1 MNVLG
6 LVFLFT
12 IEGRKSVNAVVLG
25 TGEYKCV
32 INLGPPV
39 TARFCIALNFCFCIN
54 WEASGVGI
62 SLRLNIECLFSYKKK
77 MTTTLNLSVLVLA
90 TMVAVLAGMVGYMYW
105 QQNKVIQA
113 VSQLSG
119 FVASQFIKQPD
130 LEVEEESE
138 EDDDRESVEETATAK
153 EEVESSPK
161 EDKPT
166 EIVTDIDD
174 LQGKTAVQLKELL
187 SKKGIPYG
195 KRDSKSVLLQL
206 LKASS

>member
-1 MNVLG
+1 
-6 LVFLFT
+6 
-12 IEGRKSVNAVVLG
+12 
-25 TGEYKCV
+25 
-32 INLGPPV
+32 
-39 TARFCIALNFCFCIN
+39 
-54 WEASGVGI
+54 
-62 SLRLNIECLFSYKKK
+62 

-130 LEVEEESE
+130 LEVEEEESE
-138 EDDDRESVEETATAK
+138 EDDRESVEETATAK
-153 EEVESSPK
+153 EEETSPK

-174 LQGKTAVQLKELL
+174 LQGKTAAQLKELL

>member
-1 MNVLG
+1 
-6 LVFLFT
+6 
-12 IEGRKSVNAVVLG
+12 
-25 TGEYKCV
+25 
-32 INLGPPV
+32 
-39 TARFCIALNFCFCIN
+39 
-54 WEASGVGI
+54 
-62 SLRLNIECLFSYKKK
+62 

-130 LEVEEESE
+130 LEVEEEVEDSE
-138 EDDDRESVEETATAK
+138 DDRESVEETATAK
-153 EEVESSPK
+153 DEVESSPK

>member
-1 MNVLG
+1 
-6 LVFLFT
+6 
-12 IEGRKSVNAVVLG
+12 
-25 TGEYKCV
+25 
-32 INLGPPV
+32 
-39 TARFCIALNFCFCIN
+39 
-54 WEASGVGI
+54 
-62 SLRLNIECLFSYKKK
+62 

-113 VSQLSG
+113 VTQLSG

-130 LEVEEESE
+130 LEVEEETE
-138 EDDDRESVEETATAK
+138 EDDDRETVEETTTAK
-153 EEVESSPK
+153 EEETSPK

-187 SKKGIPYG
+187 SKKGLPYG